1 MLLRYYQKID
11 DALTY
16 LISSSFNE
24 KKFLKNFFLKKDIVL
39 VDIGSNEGSYIDL
52 VNKHFK
58 IKKIYCFE
66 PLKKLTDKIK
76 SRHSQHNLNIYNIAL
91 SNKVKNRNF
100 YEYSISSTS
109 SLYKQN
115 NLYKSLKKL
124 KSKKTIKVNTFDNII
139 GDKSKIDICKIDVQ
153 GEDYKVLLGM
163 KKNLKKKKN

>member
-58 IKKIYCFE
+58 IKKY
-66 PLKKLTDKIK
+66 
-76 SRHSQHNLNIYNIAL
+76 IAL
-91 SNKVKNRNF
+91 NH
-100 YEYSISSTS
+100 
-109 SLYKQN
+109 
-115 NLYKSLKKL
+115 
-124 KSKKTIKVNTFDNII
+124 
-139 GDKSKIDICKIDVQ
+139 
-153 GEDYKVLLGM
+153 
-163 KKNLKKKKN
+163 